1 MMRDILAQFTRRE
14 AHPAIQF
21 IKYGIAGVIATAT
34 HNVIFFVLALWV
46 FPGMDPSA
54 WLDRFFMDLFRLD
67 MPELSETTLQWH
79 FRINNAIAFLIA
91 NVVAYLI
98 NFHWVFHP
106 GRHRRHIEATLFL
119 AVSTLSLLVG
129 MQIGI
134 WIMRWT
140 QMGTVVSQIGNVT
153 ASVMINYVCR
163 KYIVFKG

>member
-1 MMRDILAQFTRRE
+1 MIREILAQFTRRE
-14 AHPAIQF
+14 AHPTIQF
-21 IKYGIAGVIATAT
+21 IKYGIAGVIATAA
-34 HNVIFFVLALWV
+34 HNVFFFVLALWV

-54 WLDRFFMDLFRLD
+54 WLDRFFMDLFHVV
-67 MPELSETTLQWH
+67 MPELSEAILQRN
-79 FRINNAIAFLIA
+79 FRINNTIAFLIA

-119 AVSTLSLLVG
+119 AVSTFSLLVG

-134 WIMRWT
+134 WIMKWT
-140 QMGTVVSQIGNVT
+140 QMGTVFSQIGNVF